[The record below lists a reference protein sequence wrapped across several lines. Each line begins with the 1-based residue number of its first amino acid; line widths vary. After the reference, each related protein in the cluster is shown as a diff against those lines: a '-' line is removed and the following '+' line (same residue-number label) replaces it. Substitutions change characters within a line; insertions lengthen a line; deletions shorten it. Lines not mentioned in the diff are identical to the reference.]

1 MCLETPSSSTPAA
14 SVAAPAAPRGVGGG
28 RFGGGYTSRGGGEG
42 HRLGRTCSLV
52 FLITVSKNEKKK
64 RKQTLPGRSRHTRLE
79 SPIVVDPQLPP
90 LLHLLHLE
98 VLVVAGLVVVTR
110 V

>member
-1 MCLETPSSSTPAA
+1 MK
-14 SVAAPAAPRGVGGG
+14 
-28 RFGGGYTSRGGGEG
+28 
-42 HRLGRTCSLV
+42 
-52 FLITVSKNEKKK
+52 KNEKK
-64 RKQTLPGRSRHTRLE
+64 TLPGLSRHTRLE

-110 V
+110 VVVVVRAIIWAIHVA